1 VNGRYVWMG
10 SALIVIGAAMLLN
23 RLGLLDVE
31 WPVVFW
37 TLVSLFGAYKLAA
50 HIKTR
55 RKGGVFWGTF
65 LLLFGAVKA
74 LDYAGTIFV
83 YQFYTIPL
91 IFTLVGISLFAA
103 FLVSPGDWQILVP
116 AVLLL
121 GIGVCMTLADF
132 GYMSRWEVNYAVH
145 HYWPVILILFGAALL
160 LRRKSV

>member
-1 VNGRYVWMG
+1 MDRRYVWAG
-10 SALIVIGAAMLLN
+10 ITLIAIGAAMLLN
-23 RLGLLDVE
+23 RLDILQLE
-31 WPVVFW
+31 WPVVLW
-37 TLVSLFGAYKLAA
+37 SLVSLFGAYKLATN
-50 HIKTR
+50 IRTK

-74 LDYAGTIFV
+74 LDYTGAIFL

-121 GIGVCMTLADF
+121 GIGVCMILADF
-132 GYMSRWEVNYAVH
+132 GYLSRWEVNYAVH

-160 LRRKSV
+160 LRHKSA